1 MLDLYQEKGFEPFIK
16 EYTDLSISINHN
28 VVVNVGDIKKSGFGV
43 GLSEEGYL
51 LLENNG
57 IVEKIILGDIEV

>member
-1 MLDLYQEKGFEPFIK
+1 M
-16 EYTDLSISINHN
+16 SINHN
-28 VVVNVGDIKKSGFGV
+28 VVVNVNGNKKCGVGV

-57 IVEKIILGDIEV
+57 EIEKIILGDIEV